1 LRAFKKSLALIMEQY
16 DPRVDAFIGKSAPF
30 AQPILQ
36 HIRALIH
43 ETSPLIT
50 ETIKWSCPFFD
61 YKGTLC
67 HMNAF
72 KVHVGFGFWDSRALT
87 DPGNYLKRGDEKDAV
102 GNFGR
107 ITTLADLPPD
117 HILQEFIRQAM
128 AANEKGAK
136 SSRPIAP
143 KKPESAKAEL
153 VTPPDFEAM
162 LTANPKAQ
170 EVFDKFSYSHR
181 KEYLTWIIDAKSE
194 ATRQKRMEQA
204 IEWMAEGKS
213 RHWKYQ

>member
-1 LRAFKKSLALIMEQY
+1 MEQY

-36 HIRALIH
+36 HIRALVH
-43 ETSPLIT
+43 ETSPLIM

-72 KVHVGFGFWDSRALT
+72 KAHMGFGFWDSGALA
-87 DPGNYLKRGDEKDAV
+87 DPGKYLKRGEEKDAV

-107 ITTLADLPPD
+107 ITSLADLPPD
-117 HILQEFIRQAM
+117 DVLKDFIRQAI

-136 SSRPIAP
+136 SARPVAV
-143 KKPESAKAEL
+143 KKSEADKAAL
-153 VTPPDFEAM
+153 VTPDDFAVM
-162 LTANPKAQ
+162 LEQHPKAK
-170 EVFDKFSYSHR
+170 EVFEKFGYSHK

-194 ATRQKRMEQA
+194 ATRRKRMEQA
-204 IEWMAEGKS
+204 IEWISEGKS

>member
-1 LRAFKKSLALIMEQY
+1 MEQY

-72 KVHVGFGFWDSRALT
+72 KAHVGFGFWDSRALT

-117 HILQEFIRQAM
+117 HILQEFIRQANEENVGV
-128 AANEKGAK
+128 AAGGGHIALHHELEEAALTMKKGG
-136 SSRPIAP
+136 
-143 KKPESAKAEL
+143 
-153 VTPPDFEAM
+153 
-162 LTANPKAQ
+162 
-170 EVFDKFSYSHR
+170 
-181 KEYLTWIIDAKSE
+181 
-194 ATRQKRMEQA
+194 QA
-204 IEWMAEGKS
+204 IIVTAVARERSQITVEHQGKEGC
-213 RHWKYQ
+213 

>member
-1 LRAFKKSLALIMEQY
+1 MEQY

-36 HIRALIH
+36 HIRQLVH
-43 ETSPLIT
+43 ETSPLIM

-72 KVHVGFGFWDSRALT
+72 KAHVGFGFWDSGALLDT
-87 DPGNYLKRGDEKDAV
+87 GNYLKRGDEKDAV

-117 HILQEFIRQAM
+117 HILQDFIRQAM

-136 SSRPIAP
+136 SARPVAV
-143 KKPESAKAEL
+143 KKTEAEKTAL
-153 VTPPDFEAM
+153 VMPDYFAAI
-162 LTANPKAQ
+162 LDQNPKAK
-170 EVFDKFSYSHR
+170 ETFEKFGYSHK
-181 KEYLTWIIDAKSE
+181 KEYLQWITEAKTE
-194 ATRQKRMEQA
+194 ATREKRMAQA
-204 IEWMAEGKS
+204 IEMMAEGKS